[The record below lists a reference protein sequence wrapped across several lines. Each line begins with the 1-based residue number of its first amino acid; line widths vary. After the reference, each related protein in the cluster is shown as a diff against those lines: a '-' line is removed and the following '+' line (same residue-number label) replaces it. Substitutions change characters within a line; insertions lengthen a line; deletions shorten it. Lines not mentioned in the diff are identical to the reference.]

1 MVNKRIKTSVILKT
15 LAEIQTNYDEDSL
28 EYLVLEKSKSLFMSM
43 NWIRCG
49 LSKTKD
55 IYKPIEEK
63 K

>member
-1 MVNKRIKTSVILKT
+1 MINKRIKTSVILKT

-28 EYLVLEKSKSLFMSM
+28 EYLVLEKSKILFMSM

-49 LSKTKD
+49 LSRTKD
-55 IYKPIEEK
+55 YKPIEEK